1 MRRRCLS
8 IPNRSSNILAALASI
23 RLLLPTGN
31 RDGAIPNLRREEI
44 DLEAGELHLADSKIG
59 RRIVELLPDAVS
71 VLSRIPRLDGNLHV
85 IPGKVPGRP
94 MYDQK
99 APWKVEC
106 TRSGLGDVRVS
117 GGRARGRGCGRETSV
132 ERFVQAVAWEI
143 AFRGIA
149 ETEPSMTHEVVLGQ
163 GG

>member
-1 MRRRCLS
+1 M
-8 IPNRSSNILAALASI
+8 LAALASI

-31 RDGAIPNLRREEI
+31 RDRAIPNPRTEEI
-44 DLEAGELHLADSKIG
+44 DLEAGELHLADSNIG
-59 RRIVELLPDAVS
+59 QRTVELLPDAVS

-94 MYDQK
+94 MYDQRPHGK
-99 APWKVEC
+99 SSAHALGSGTFAYLADMLAVE
-106 TRSGLGDVRVS
+106 
-117 GGRARGRGCGRETSV
+117 GCGRETSV

-143 AFRGIA
+143 AFRGIG